1 MLHRH
6 PLVQKPRAMSNIY
19 DFEALSIDGQPIR
32 LDQFRG
38 KPLLIINT
46 ASACGFTPQFGG
58 LEQLH
63 KTYGAR
69 GLVVLGFPCNQFG
82 SQDAGSNEEIAS
94 FCQLNYGVSFPMM
107 SKIDVNGADAHPLY
121 RWLSAEAPG
130 LLGSKA
136 IKWNF
141 TKFLVGKDGQVIK
154 RYAPQ
159 DAPEKLASDI
169 EAALSA

>member
-1 MLHRH
+1 M
-6 PLVQKPRAMSNIY
+6 PTNIY
-19 DFEALSIDGQPIR
+19 DFEAQQINGQNVPLSQY
-32 LDQFRG
+32 QG
-38 KPLLIINT
+38 KVLLIVNT

-58 LEQLH
+58 LEELH
-63 KTYGAR
+63 RQYADK

-82 SQDAGSNEEIAS
+82 SQDPGSNDEIAS

-107 SKIDVNGADAHPLY
+107 AKIDVNGADASPLY
-121 RWLSAEAPG
+121 KWLTAEAPG

-141 TKFLVGKDGQVIK
+141 TKFLVGKDGQVIR

-159 DAPEKLASDI
+159 DAPKKLAADI
-169 EAALSA
+169 EAALAA

>member
-1 MLHRH
+1 M
-6 PLVQKPRAMSNIY
+6 PSIY
-19 DFEALSIDGQPIR
+19 DFDAQSIDGKTVPLR
-32 LDQFRG
+32 QFEG
-38 KPLLIINT
+38 KPLLIVNT

-58 LEQLH
+58 LEKLH
-63 KTYGAR
+63 KAYGDR

-82 SQDAGSNEEIAS
+82 SQDPGSNDEIAS

-107 SKIDVNGADAHPLY
+107 EKIDVNGAKAHPLY
-121 RWLSAEAPG
+121 QWLTAEAPG

-141 TKFLVGKDGQVIK
+141 TKFLVGRDGRVIK

-159 DAPEKLASDI
+159 DAPEKLSRDI
-169 EAALSA
+169 EAALA

>member
-1 MLHRH
+1 MTPSPASLH
-6 PLVQKPRAMSNIY
+6 
-19 DFEALSIDGQPIR
+19 DFEALSIDGRTVPLAQY
-32 LDQFRG
+32 RG
-38 KPLLIINT
+38 QVLLIVNT

-63 KTYGAR
+63 QTYGGR

-82 SQDAGSNEEIAS
+82 RQDPGSNDEIGA
-94 FCQLNYGVSFPMM
+94 FCQKNYGVSFPMM
-107 SKIDVNGADAHPLY
+107 GKIDVNGADAHPLY

-141 TKFLVGKDGQVIK
+141 TKFLVGKDGRVLK

-159 DAPEKLASDI
+159 DAPAKLAKDI
-169 EAALSA
+169 EAALA

>member
-1 MLHRH
+1 MTTA
-6 PLVQKPRAMSNIY
+6 PASVY
-19 DFEALSIDGQPIR
+19 DFDALSIDGRSVPLSQY
-32 LDQFRG
+32 RG
-38 KPLLIINT
+38 RVLLIVNT

-63 KTYGAR
+63 QTYGGR

-82 SQDAGSNEEIAS
+82 GQDPGSNDEIGA
-94 FCQLNYGVSFPMM
+94 FCQKNYGVSFPMM
-107 SKIDVNGADAHPLY
+107 GKIDVNGADAHPLY
-121 RWLSAEAPG
+121 RWLTAEAPG

-141 TKFLVGKDGQVIK
+141 TKFLMGKDGRVIK

-159 DAPEKLASDI
+159 DAPEKLAKDI
-169 EAALSA
+169 EAALA